1 MYNKSSKFTCKLIN
15 KMGCNQYHLKGKIGI
30 YTQLSINEL
39 RLIMSGDDYHLFNSL
54 KA

>member
-15 KMGCNQYHLKGKIGI
+15 KMGCNQYHLKGKILI
-30 YTQLSINEL
+30 YTLLFINEL